1 MKRGIRWLRL
11 GGIAA
16 LAALLL
22 VGTALAQTSTDVY
35 RLPAGEVIA
44 DDLYINA
51 SEVII
56 DGTIKGDLIT
66 TAGRI
71 EINGTVE
78 DDLMAA
84 GGEIVIRGAV
94 LDDVRVA
101 GARVEISGQIGDDLY
116 AAAGGG
122 PGGQFPITV
131 NGRTIQQ
138 GLFVQPTA
146 AIGGNAGLFGGTIV
160 AAGAIDG
167 DLTVGAAE
175 LQLSGTVAGNAELDA
190 NALTIA
196 DTARVAGTLTYTA
209 PAELSVPANVAGNVV
224 FSPTPPPAET
234 PDRGMNP
241 VLANIL
247 RAVLTLAGFALLG
260 WLLLRLVPT
269 RIDAPATALAARP
282 GQAIMYGFL
291 AAVVMIFIPIASA
304 LLVFAMVLFWGW
316 WPGLALLAFLFA
328 ALTLVWVLSP
338 IITGLWLG
346 RVFAQ
351 LIGREFPTLALLMI
365 GVALI
370 VLLSFVPVV
379 GWLVYLTSFILA
391 LGAIIVAWRGGYETP
406 ATRYTPAM
414 TPA

>member
-1 MKRGIRWLRL
+1 
-11 GGIAA
+11 
-16 LAALLL
+16 
-22 VGTALAQTSTDVY
+22 
-35 RLPAGEVIA
+35 
-44 DDLYINA
+44 
-51 SEVII
+51 
-56 DGTIKGDLIT
+56 
-66 TAGRI
+66 
-71 EINGTVE
+71 
-78 DDLMAA
+78 MAA

-94 LDDVRVA
+94 LDDVRAA
-101 GARVEISGQIGDDLY
+101 GARVEISGQVGDDLY

-146 AIGGNAGLFGGTIV
+146 TIGGNAGLFGGTIV
-160 AAGAIDG
+160 AAGAVDG
-167 DLTVGAAE
+167 DLNVGAAE
-175 LQLSGTVAGNAELDA
+175 LQLSGTVGGNAKVET

-209 PAELSVPANVAGNVV
+209 PAEISVPANVAGKVE
-224 FSPTPPPAET
+224 FSPTPPPAAT
-234 PDRGMNP
+234 PSRGMNP
-241 VLANIL
+241 VLANIM

-260 WLLLRLVPT
+260 WLLLRFVPT

-328 ALTLVWVLSP
+328 TLTLVWVLSP